1 MCPIEVKAVLFAYLF
16 SFHSMI
22 TESFQTQETYCKK
35 SELALFTVSSQK
47 AGEEPGKQN
56 LMNLQFI
63 YLTDIVTIRFA
74 GFPAT
79 RISYYLAPPLHS
91 NKLNHVGYIIST
103 KFAPPTCIM

>member
-1 MCPIEVKAVLFAYLF
+1 
-16 SFHSMI
+16 MI
-22 TESFQTQETYCKK
+22 TESFETQETYCKK

-47 AGEEPGKQN
+47 AGEEPGKKTKQN

-79 RISYYLAPPLHS
+79 SISCYLAPPLHS

-103 KFAPPTCIM
+103 KFAPPTCIT